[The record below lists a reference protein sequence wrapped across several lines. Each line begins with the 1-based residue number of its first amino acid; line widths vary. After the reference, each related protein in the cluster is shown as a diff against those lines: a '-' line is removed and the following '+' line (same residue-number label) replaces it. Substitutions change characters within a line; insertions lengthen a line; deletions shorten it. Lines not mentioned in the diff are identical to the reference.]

1 MAEDWISVT
10 LYPNG
15 TMKNKLGI
23 RDAAKLADLEF
34 QISAERELLLLKEK
48 VKVGQIEDLK
58 KIHKIMFSPLYEWA
72 GHYRKGDFRKGNTVF
87 FPRERFDY
95 AEEDINEAISNL
107 PKKGPLTAE
116 NYASLI
122 DKINFFHPFREGNGR
137 STRTFLQL
145 LALEHGQ
152 AIDYPLTN
160 EAMIV
165 AENEADIAKIALL
178 IRVKALAE

>member
-23 RDAAKLADLEF
+23 RDAAELADLEF

-122 DKINFFHPFREGNGR
+122 EGNGR

-165 AENEADIAKIALL
+165 AENEADVAKIALL
-178 IRVKALAE
+178 IKVKALAE

>member
-1 MAEDWISVT
+1 MVEDWIRAT

-15 TMKNKLGI
+15 TMKNKFGI
-23 RDAAKLADLEF
+23 RNAAKLVDLEF
-34 QISAERELLLLKEK
+34 RITAERELLLLKQK

-58 KIHKIMFSPLYEWA
+58 KIHKIMFAPLYEWA

-95 AEEDINEAISNL
+95 AEKDIDEAIANL
-107 PKKGPLTAE
+107 SKKGPLNAE

-160 EAMIV
+160 DAMIM
-165 AENEADIAKIALL
+165 AENTADIAKIASL
-178 IRVKALAE
+178 IKVESVAK